1 MLIKTLLAPLRWLAR
16 LLLALIILFEEWG
29 WLPLQRAMAWLGRL
43 PLLRQLEAGI
53 RRLPPYAALALL
65 LAPALLLLPV
75 KLLALWLIAQGR
87 ALLGVAVILIAKLV
101 GTAVLA
107 RLFMLSQPALMRL
120 GWFARLYARWTAWKE
135 GLLAWVRSS
144 LLWRQARALR
154 CLLRRQARAL
164 RCLLRRR
171 LRAWRQLFS
180 QQA

>member
-1 MLIKTLLAPLRWLAR
+1 MLKKLMAPLRWLAR

-29 WLPLQRAMAWLGRL
+29 YTPLQRAMAWLGRL

-65 LAPALLLLPV
+65 LAPTLLLVPV

-87 ALLGVAVILIAKLV
+87 ALLGLAVIMIAKLV

-107 RLFMLSQPALMRL
+107 RIFMLSQPALMRL

-154 CLLRRQARAL
+154 CLLRR
-164 RCLLRRR
+164 R

>member
-1 MLIKTLLAPLRWLAR
+1 MLKTLMAPLRWLAR

-154 CLLRRQARAL
+154 CLLRR
-164 RCLLRRR
+164 R